1 MVSWNF
7 CKILWG
13 WVFGVTV
20 NFSVCLDFVPFDKN
34 GDYRRGIV
42 FGVEWPSR
50 LYRAWWGVGGVDR
63 EPFLPCECFGATPHS
78 TIELAVRGT

>member
-1 MVSWNF
+1 MSNIRHDFMEFLQNF
-7 CKILWG
+7 VGVEELPER

-42 FGVEWPSR
+42 FMW
-50 LYRAWWGVGGVDR
+50 
-63 EPFLPCECFGATPHS
+63 HS
-78 TIELAVRGT
+78 YPAL